1 MENLYQ
7 ILYGLKELEL
17 LLHFRSV
24 CDVSVAYRDL
34 PLEKQTM
41 VMSFWLHDVVSVDTG
56 RQEADYKWRGMNAD
70 RCSG

>member
-56 RQEADYKWRGMNAD
+56 
-70 RCSG
+70 